1 MSMNDRMTSTPGIV
15 IVTGAA
21 RGIGRAI
28 VLSLVREHGCTVLAV
43 SRNEMA
49 LAALREECSGGP
61 GSLQVFVQDLGA
73 LDAAQR
79 LQAIVG
85 GRRVRAMVHNAGV
98 LHHRPMGEH
107 ARHELL
113 HLYTVNVLAPLE
125 LTQAL
130 VSELSGDPPGHVVH
144 IGSMGGFQDSAK
156 FPGLVA
162 YSSSKAALACMAQ
175 CLAEEFKD
183 VGIRCN
189 CLALGAVNTEM
200 LRAAF
205 PGYLAPVTAEDMG
218 AYVATF
224 ALEGH
229 KLFNGKVLPLALST
243 P

>member
-107 ARHELL
+107 ARH
-113 HLYTVNVLAPLE
+113 
-125 LTQAL
+125 
-130 VSELSGDPPGHVVH
+130 
-144 IGSMGGFQDSAK
+144 
-156 FPGLVA
+156 
-162 YSSSKAALACMAQ
+162 
-175 CLAEEFKD
+175 
-183 VGIRCN
+183 IR
-189 CLALGAVNTEM
+189 
-200 LRAAF
+200 
-205 PGYLAPVTAEDMG
+205 
-218 AYVATF
+218 
-224 ALEGH
+224 
-229 KLFNGKVLPLALST
+229 
-243 P
+243 